1 MAEEG
6 EDCVKT
12 YGKVMEFLTRNN
24 VKGGWQD
31 LIIHSVDLTTK
42 LGEII
47 YECEKMQSEGNTIIP
62 EDNKILRAF
71 SYAEPRDIKVV
82 IIGTSPAAAESK
94 ANGLAFSSEQRE
106 SSLRREQAIPKVH
119 QALRIAEILEDGDY
133 HCGHKEWAQKG
144 VLLLNAA
151 LTITAKA
158 KKEKGS
164 HDDIKSHCNM
174 WNEFL
179 QELLFEWIIR
189 IPIGHKLFVM
199 RWGYA
204 PNPNMINY
212 AKRVWSK
219 VDKHHKLFK
228 DVFKRKIHTFPIIHH
243 PTFPFD
249 KDNPSKNDFLNE
261 APGHF
266 QTIIHKHGNIFS
278 LTPVNSVDNITE
290 GTKNLTAS
298 EAK

>member
-6 EDCVKT
+6 KDCVQT
-12 YGKVMEFLTRNN
+12 YRKVMEFLQLNK

-31 LIIHSVDLTTK
+31 LIIPSVDLTTK

-47 YECEKMQSEGNTIIP
+47 YECEKMQSEGKTIRP
-62 EDNKILRAF
+62 EDDKILRAF
-71 SYAEPRDIKVV
+71 SYAEPYDIKVV
-82 IIGTSPAAAESK
+82 IIGTSPAATESI
-94 ANGLAFSSEQRE
+94 ANGLAFSSEQCE
-106 SSLRREQAIPKVH
+106 SSLRPEQAIPKVH
-119 QALRIAEILEDGDY
+119 QALRIAEKLKDRDY
-133 HCGHKEWAQKG
+133 HCSHKKWAKKG

-151 LTITAKA
+151 LTITAKS
-158 KKEKGS
+158 KYEKES
-164 HDDIKSHCNM
+164 SEDIKSHCNM

-189 IPIGHKLFVM
+189 TPIRHKLFVM

-204 PNPNMINY
+204 PRPNMINY
-212 AKRVWSK
+212 AERVWSK

-228 DVFKRKIHTFPIIHH
+228 DVFERKIHTFPIIHH

-249 KDNPSKNDFLNE
+249 KDNPSENNFLND

-266 QTIIHKHGNIFS
+266 KTIIHKHGNIFP
-278 LTPVNSVDNITE
+278 LTPVDSVDAITK

-298 EAK
+298 